1 MKTILALVLCVVV
14 GFVASKGLLTRA
26 KSRLPIKVL
35 FLTGVEY
42 FLLGI
47 LLGPR
52 FFNLLTDQVL
62 EDLTPIVYLA
72 LGWAGLIF
80 GMQLN
85 LRQIQKVQR
94 SIFKMLLMD
103 GLVISGVCA
112 LVFFLRL
119 RDLFPGVTRA
129 EILSSAAVLAITAA
143 ISSPTIVT
151 VLSHMLPSRGRFTS
165 TVRLATS
172 LSAVIPLFA
181 FGLFFTIVHPGFFV
195 AHGFLSGFLWWLF
208 ANAVGVVMGF
218 VFVLLTMQ
226 RVSRDERLL
235 VIMGTVIFVAGIC
248 YFLNLS
254 ALYTAMIM
262 GIVAGNLSRR
272 RVRMFEQLLSIEKVI
287 YVAFLI
293 VIGGMVQFTG
303 AVFVFAL
310 ASYVVLRLG
319 LKIIV
324 SSWALSSA
332 FAEFAPMKIHS
343 GFALSAQGA
352 MALAVALDYGLGTTG
367 HLVDTV
373 VAVIACAVVINEFIG
388 VFLTRRAL
396 QVAGDIT
403 ERRAMVT
410 VPRR

>member
-1 MKTILALVLCVVV
+1 
-14 GFVASKGLLTRA
+14 
-26 KSRLPIKVL
+26 
-35 FLTGVEY
+35 
-42 FLLGI
+42 
-47 LLGPR
+47 
-52 FFNLLTDQVL
+52 
-62 EDLTPIVYLA
+62 
-72 LGWAGLIF
+72 
-80 GMQLN
+80 MQLN

-94 SIFKMLLMD
+94 SIFKVLLMD
-103 GLVISGVCA
+103 GMVISGACA
-112 LVFFLRL
+112 LVFFFRL
-119 RDLFPGVTRA
+119 RDLFPGVTRT
-129 EILSSAAVLAITAA
+129 EIMSSTAVLAITAA

-165 TVRLATS
+165 TVRLTTS

-195 AHGFLSGFLWWLF
+195 THGFLSGFLWWLF
-208 ANAVGVVMGF
+208 ANVVGVVMGL

-262 GIVAGNLSRR
+262 GIVAGNFSRR
-272 RVRMFEQLLSIEKVI
+272 RVRMFEQLLSLEKVI
-287 YVAFLI
+287 YIAFLI

-324 SSWALSSA
+324 SSWALASA
-332 FAEFAPMKIHS
+332 FAEFAPMKAHS

-367 HLVDTV
+367 QLVDTV
-373 VAVIACAVVINEFIG
+373 VAVIACAVVLNEFIG
-388 VFLTRRAL
+388 VFLTRRAF
-396 QVAGDIT
+396 QVAGDVK
-403 ERRAMVT
+403 ERRTTMTA
-410 VPRR
+410 PRR